1 MKRQAEIDKKL
12 QDDIE
17 EFGLQV
23 MYVTEDDQGPG
34 FSYSIGLFEN
44 YHHPEIIIVG
54 LKQQLAHILINNMAN
69 DIKDGKV
76 YVPLSYEANILDNFN
91 CYIIEVEKSNYDNY
105 VGQAQR
111 YYEGDGFPLLQCI
124 YPTVKGIYPWEDKW
138 PESIKNSQPILGPI
152 NIT

>member
-1 MKRQAEIDKKL
+1 MKDQAEIDRKL

-23 MYVTEDDQGPG
+23 MYVMEDDHGPD
-34 FSYSIGLFEN
+34 FSYSIGLFES
-44 YHHPEIIIVG
+44 YRHPEIIIVG

-69 DIKDGKV
+69 DIKEGKV
-76 YVPLSYEANILDNFN
+76 YVPLSYEADILDNFN
-91 CYIIEVEKSNYDNY
+91 CYIIEVEKLNYDNY

-138 PESIKNSQPILGPI
+138 PESIKNLQAILGPI
-152 NIT
+152 